1 MPQSNS
7 VNVKVQSLS
16 GFDKSFYHD
25 LTTNVGTLTPALF
38 DELIPNSTINLNV
51 AASVQ
56 LPPLAS
62 DAFAKI
68 DLKLEAFAIPHRLLY
83 GGFEKWFA
91 DDSVKMY
98 DYVSTEIHESRVST
112 MPHFVIGSNWDSL
125 PGVFNRGSLTD
136 YLGCKISEQNF
147 QGAVINCLP
156 FLAYG
161 KVYDDWYRAPL
172 VQNQLFSDSAMLDET
187 SDMGALFGVASLPF
201 ITQFDVSFPYEYED
215 DNKWQNYCDG
225 SSIFTLRQRNY
236 GFDYFT
242 NAWPTLQFGSP
253 MSIAPDAQG
262 HMTIAAIR
270 AANSMEQFK
279 ERNLFSKRYNEAA
292 KARYGANLSSAVVQR
307 SVFLGSATIPIK
319 TYGVDVTASNINAE
333 VSPNRNPFADAAGA
347 QLGRARGEGFVNL
360 IDNYH
365 TDEPCYIMVLASI
378 APRAVYSSGTS
389 RIFDRYV
396 RDGGITDMATPLLQ
410 NTGNQPIYS
419 WELTGNFGSFNN
431 RYAFGY
437 TDRFADWMTCPD
449 RVSGELR
456 EEGSLDSFV
465 LKRDFEG
472 SGYVNVGANFL
483 QIPVTALDE
492 IAATYASISQFGA
505 WMQFG
510 FDYKCVQP
518 LALYSLPSLQDPAY
532 EHGHS
537 VTLNRGGF
545 RL

>member
-7 VNVKVQSLS
+7 VNIKVQSLS

-38 DELIPNSTINLNV
+38 DELIPNSTVNLNV

-91 DDSVKMY
+91 DDTVNMY
-98 DYVSTEIHESRVST
+98 NYNATQRIEGRVST
-112 MPHFVIGSNWDSL
+112 MPHFTIGSNWDSV
-125 PGVFNRGSLTD
+125 PQVFDRGSLCD
-136 YLGCKISEQNF
+136 YLGCKIGASNF
-147 QGAVINCLP
+147 EGSVINCLP
-156 FLAYG
+156 FLAYA
-161 KVYDDWYRAPL
+161 KVWEDWYRAPL
-172 VQNQLFSDSAMLDET
+172 VQNQLFSDGAILDENT
-187 SDMGALFGVASLPF
+187 NMGALFGVANLPL
-201 ITQFDVSFPYEYED
+201 ISQYDVNFLYQYED
-215 DNKWQNYCDG
+215 DNYWMNYCDG
-225 SSIFTLRQRNY
+225 STIFNLRQRNY

-242 NAWPTLQFGSP
+242 NAWPSLQFGSP

-262 HMTIAAIR
+262 NMTIAAIR
-270 AANSMEQFK
+270 AANSMQQFK
-279 ERNLFSKRYNEAA
+279 ERNLFSKRYNEAV

-319 TYGVDVTASNINAE
+319 TYGVDVNAANPASELIP
-333 VSPNRNPFADAAGA
+333 SNPFSQSAGA

-378 APRAVYSSGTS
+378 VPRAVYSSGTS

-396 RDGGITDMATPLLQ
+396 RDGGLTDMAAPLLQ

-449 RVSGELR
+449 RVSGNLR
-456 EEGSLDSFV
+456 EGGNLEMFV
-465 LKRDFEG
+465 LKRDFEAA
-472 SGYVNVGANFL
+472 GYVNVGANFL
-483 QIPVTALDE
+483 QIPITSLDE
-492 IAATYASISQFGA
+492 ISATDSIISDYGA